1 MKGKTASGKG
11 WKYTHRVP
19 TRFARIPESGLT
31 FCRVFLERGR
41 TCVLEVG
48 STSSNRPETD
58 KTASF
63 CRAYSQLNV
72 QPTTDIPILDDL
84 DAPKQVSVTHQGK
97 RQVYLETYG
106 CQMNVSDSEIVA
118 SVLREN
124 GYGLTHDAYEADI
137 VLINT
142 CAIRENAEQ
151 KVRRRLS
158 ELRARKMKDNPDLK
172 LGVLGCM
179 AERLREKL
187 LDQEKLVDLVV
198 GPDAYRDLPNLLGSA
213 EDTGQAAVNVQL
225 SREETYADIAPVRY
239 DTNGVS
245 AFVSIMRGCDNMCS
259 FCVVPFT
266 RGRERSRPVASILD
280 ECKTLVDNGFKEV
293 TVLGQNV
300 NSYRDEKDGSGVDFA
315 ELLYRI
321 SLLSPDL
328 RIRYST
334 SHPKDCSDALL
345 HVHAERANVCNYI
358 HLPVQHG
365 NTAMLERMRRTYSRE
380 QYLGL
385 VERARKI
392 VPGISLSTDIIAGF
406 CDETEEEHRDT
417 LSLIELV
424 RYDHAYMFMYSER
437 PDTYAARKYT
447 DNVPE
452 DVKKQRLQE
461 IIELQTR
468 ISLESNRAE
477 SGKEHVVLVEG
488 PSRRSDAQLS
498 GRTDTNK
505 MAVFDRVDFAKGEYV
520 RVKVTDC
527 TSATLIA
534 EPIGRA

>member
-1 MKGKTASGKG
+1 
-11 WKYTHRVP
+11 
-19 TRFARIPESGLT
+19 
-31 FCRVFLERGR
+31 
-41 TCVLEVG
+41 
-48 STSSNRPETD
+48 
-58 KTASF
+58 
-63 CRAYSQLNV
+63 V
-72 QPTTDIPILDDL
+72 QPTLDIPILDDL

-124 GYGLTHDAYEADI
+124 GYGLTHDENEADI

-151 KVRRRLS
+151 KVRRRLG

-198 GPDAYRDLPNLLGSA
+198 GPDAYRDLPNLLGTA

-280 ECKTLVDNGFKEV
+280 ECKTLVDNGFREV

-300 NSYRDEKDGSGVDFA
+300 NSYRDGQNGSTVDFA

-365 NTAMLERMRRTYSRE
+365 NTAMLARMRRTYSRE
-380 QYLGL
+380 QYLEL

-417 LSLIELV
+417 LSLMELV

-452 DVKKQRLQE
+452 DVKKRRLQE

-477 SGKEHVVLVEG
+477 IGAEHVVLVEG
-488 PSRRSDAQLS
+488 PSRRSEAQLS

-505 MAVFDRVDFAKGEYV
+505 MAVFDRRDFSKGEYV

-534 EPIGRA
+534 EPIGRV